1 MTADRAAGT
10 RTRIVIAEDEAI
22 IRLDLKETLVEE
34 GYEVVADTGR
44 GDEALALVRELR
56 PDVAILDIK
65 MPGSDGLT
73 TARAISDERLCAVL
87 VLTAF
92 SQRELVAQATQSG
105 VLAYLV
111 KPFVASELVAAIEIA
126 LARFS
131 ESQAL
136 TEQVTDYAEQ
146 LRTRKVVERAKGLL
160 MDNYGFREGDAFA
173 FMRRTA
179 MNQRRPMRAVA
190 DDLLAGTLS
199 VFAPPADSNK

>member
-1 MTADRAAGT
+1 MTTDRTTGS

-22 IRLDLKETLVEE
+22 IRLDLKETLTEE
-34 GYEVVADTGR
+34 GYEVVADSGR

-65 MPGSDGLT
+65 MPGNDGLAV
-73 TARAISDERLCAVL
+73 ARAISDERLCAVL

-92 SQRELVAQATQSG
+92 SQRELVAQAAQSG

-111 KPFVASELVAAIEIA
+111 KPFAAGELVAAIEIA
-126 LARFS
+126 LARFG
-131 ESQAL
+131 EAQAL
-136 TEQVTDYAEQ
+136 VEVVTDYAEQ
-146 LRTRKVVERAKGLL
+146 LQTRKVVERAKGLL
-160 MDNYGFREGDAFA
+160 MDKYGFREGDAFA

-199 VFAPPADSNK
+199 VASSPGERTR

>member
-1 MTADRAAGT
+1 MTTDRATGS

-22 IRLDLKETLVEE
+22 IRLDLKETLTAE
-34 GYEVVADTGR
+34 GYEVVADSAS
-44 GDEALALVRELR
+44 DEALALVRELR

-65 MPGSDGLT
+65 MPGNDGLAV
-73 TARAISDERLCAVL
+73 ARAISDERLCAVL

-92 SQRELVAQATQSG
+92 SQRELVAQAAQSG

-111 KPFVASELVAAIEIA
+111 KPFAAGELVAAIEIA
-126 LARFS
+126 LARFG
-131 ESQAL
+131 ETQAL
-136 TEQVTDYAEQ
+136 AAEATDYAEQ

-160 MDNYGFREGDAFA
+160 MDNYGFREGDAFV

-190 DDLLAGTLS
+190 EDLLAGTLS
-199 VFAPPADSNK
+199 VASKPADDSR